1 MPGRFPSVLSSVCG
15 VRFPGPVGEGGG
27 GSGTEVPWVRGFS
40 GARTGRGFD
49 GRPGNPPGGVSGLGS
64 PPGGSPLPFPARLSP
79 RPRPCPISGQKG
91 RRGRGVLGLPAAPGG
106 LDRPP
111 DSGECTAGRGPL
123 ESGVASSSSRVV
135 RSGVRHHHPPLLPG
149 NHQKEPCPYHH
160 HRLLLLLLTHAA
172 QPAQRSGPSAWR
184 SKPIVVSTDA
194 ALCRETRKVRHCRR
208 MQEEA

>member
-1 MPGRFPSVLSSVCG
+1 MVPARKDAVGASG
-15 VRFPGPVGEGGG
+15 VSPGPERVEASTGAPATRLEEYP
-27 GSGTEVPWVRGFS
+27 GSG
-40 GARTGRGFD
+40 
-49 GRPGNPPGGVSGLGS
+49 RPRRLPPS
-64 PPGGSPLPFPARLSP
+64 LPFPRLSA
-79 RPRPCPISGQKG
+79 RPHPCPISGQKG

-123 ESGVASSSSRVV
+123 ESRVASSSRVV
-135 RSGVRHHHPPLLPG
+135 RSGVHHHPPLLPG

-160 HRLLLLLLTHAA
+160 HRLLLLLTHAA
-172 QPAQRSGPSAWR
+172 LPAQRSGPSAWP

-208 MQEEA
+208 MQEERKAIVPVDLETKQKKGDA

>member
-1 MPGRFPSVLSSVCG
+1 MRFP
-15 VRFPGPVGEGGG
+15 GEGGG
-27 GSGTEVPWVRGFS
+27 GSGTEGPWLRGFS

-64 PPGGSPLPFPARLSP
+64 PPEAPPFPSPPAFPPGLALSYF
-79 RPRPCPISGQKG
+79 RPKRTK
-91 RRGRGVLGLPAAPGG
+91 GRGVHGLPAAPGG

-123 ESGVASSSSRVV
+123 ESGVASSSRVV

-149 NHQKEPCPYHH
+149 NQKEPCPYHH

-172 QPAQRSGPSAWR
+172 LPAQRSGPSAWR